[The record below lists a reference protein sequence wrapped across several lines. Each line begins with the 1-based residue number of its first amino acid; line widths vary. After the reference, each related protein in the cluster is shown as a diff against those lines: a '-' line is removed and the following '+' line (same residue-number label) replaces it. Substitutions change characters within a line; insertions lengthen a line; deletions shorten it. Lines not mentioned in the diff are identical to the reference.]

1 MEMNAALYKKRQRTN
16 AIGLTL
22 SMTAMVL
29 GLAVLLWILFVLF
42 SNGFKAL
49 DWNILT
55 QSTPAPGTEGGGL
68 RQRHRRQPDDGG
80 FACWCRHPSAFW
92 PVCIWPSTVTPA
104 RPPKSPAS

>member
-1 MEMNAALYKKRQRTN
+1 MEMNVALYKKRQRTN

-49 DWNILT
+49 D
-55 QSTPAPGTEGGGL
+55 
-68 RQRHRRQPDDGG
+68 
-80 FACWCRHPSAFW
+80 
-92 PVCIWPSTVTPA
+92 
-104 RPPKSPAS
+104 